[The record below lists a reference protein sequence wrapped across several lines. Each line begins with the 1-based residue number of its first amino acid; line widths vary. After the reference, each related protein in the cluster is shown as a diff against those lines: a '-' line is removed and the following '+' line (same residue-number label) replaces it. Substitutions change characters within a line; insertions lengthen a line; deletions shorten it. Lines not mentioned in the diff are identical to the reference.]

1 MIVTT
6 CRTIVACWLT
16 SVLVGCAAPYHS
28 STSDGVPYHH
38 ATDHPPAAAYAP
50 LIVNEAISPPEARS
64 ERKFPGKETQ
74 GVARAQPDSKEKQKN
89 QKKDVPDKGV
99 AASEEASGPADDDEL
114 FELGRR
120 EIDAAMEQSPGDR
133 QLRLSLPLQKHHR
146 VRHFVEG
153 FSGTHKHFFGRALAR
168 SGRYVP
174 MMAAILRQE
183 ELPESLVYLALIESG
198 FSYYAYS
205 RAHALGPWQF
215 IHSTAVRYGLK
226 IDPWV
231 DERRDPVLST
241 RAAAAY
247 LKDLHQRFGE
257 WFLAAAAYNA
267 GEGRVGGALQ
277 RSRTNDFWLLRE
289 EHKYLKLETRDY
301 VPKFIA
307 AALIASAPE
316 KYGFE
321 EIDYEPPL
329 QYDEVM
335 IDTPLR
341 LQTVAGLANT
351 DVNVIKEL
359 NPALLRNFT
368 PPTDEGFKLRL
379 PVGSG
384 KAFAGAYKLLPAS
397 TRIKLSL
404 HRVTKGETLLSI
416 AKRYGQTASR
426 LLKENAL
433 KSWRLRPGQELIIV
447 RDGR

>member
-1 MIVTT
+1 MIVTI
-6 CRTIVACWLT
+6 CRTVVCCWLT
-16 SVLVGCAAPYHS
+16 SVLLGCAAPYLS
-28 STSDGVPYHH
+28 FKSDGVAYHH
-38 ATDHPPAAAYAP
+38 ATDDMTAAADAP
-50 LIVNEAISPPEARS
+50 LNQTARPPDAQS
-64 ERKFPGKETQ
+64 ERKFPEKET
-74 GVARAQPDSKEKQKN
+74 RALAGAQQDSKEKQKN
-89 QKKDVPDKGV
+89 QKKVPDEKIT
-99 AASEEASGPADDDEL
+99 ASQEATGPGADAEWL
-114 FELGRR
+114 ELGRR
-120 EIDAAMEQSPGDR
+120 EINEAMEQSPDHR
-133 QLRLSLPLQKHHR
+133 KIQLSLPVQKHHR

-153 FSGTHKHFFGRALAR
+153 FSGTQRHFFARALAR

-174 MMAAILRQE
+174 LMAAILRQE
-183 ELPESLVYLALIESG
+183 ELPEDLVYLALIESG
-198 FSYYAYS
+198 FSSYAYS
-205 RAHALGPWQF
+205 RAQALGPWQF
-215 IHSTAVRYGLK
+215 IQSTALRYGLK

-277 RSRTNDFWLLRE
+277 RSRTNDFWLLSE
-289 EHKYLKLETRDY
+289 EQKYLKLETRDY

-329 QYDEVM
+329 QYDEVT
-335 IDTPLR
+335 IHTPLR
-341 LQTVAGLANT
+341 LQTIAGLANT
-351 DVNVIKEL
+351 DVKVIKEL

-384 KAFAGAYKLLPAS
+384 KAFSGAYKLLPAS
-397 TRIKLSL
+397 MKIKLSL
-404 HRVTKGETLLSI
+404 HRVTNGETLLSF

-433 KSWRLRPGQELIIV
+433 KSWRIRPGQELIIV